1 MAEPC
6 PREAQEQAE
15 VEYLHEFAAKST
27 DRPASDRLYPQ
38 EPDEFRTEFERD
50 YTRIIH
56 SRAFRRL
63 RHKTQVFISPE
74 NDHICTRLEH
84 SLHVASVARTISKAL
99 GLNGKLVAA
108 IAVGHDLGHAP
119 FGHKGEKKLCQLL
132 DEEKKLRELGDD
144 DDPAFAHEIHS
155 LRVVDSLESPYIET
169 DGHPGLNLTFAVR
182 DGIACHS
189 GEGFEQELKPNRD
202 REPEDLAQLTKP
214 GAFPATLEGC
224 VVRMADKVAY
234 LGRDLEDAVA
244 MELVKRSHI
253 PKEVREH
260 LGDTNRVIIASLVG
274 DIVAESQDLK
284 AIRISPEVCAAMQTF
299 NEFSRER
306 IYEHEKVV
314 SYFKQIDRAMKV
326 MYKELRDLIKAAGS
340 QPNGILFPDRD
351 EECIKVLE
359 QFLLKDVAKWRS
371 VAPAQ
376 LAIDFIAGMTD
387 SYFIRSFQEMFLP
400 HSTV

>member
-1 MAEPC
+1 MAKPC
-6 PREAQEQAE
+6 SRELQEQAE
-15 VEYLHEFAAKST
+15 ANYLHELATKST
-27 DRPASDRLYPQ
+27 DRPESERKYPQ
-38 EPDEFRTEFERD
+38 DPDEFRTEFERD

-63 RHKTQVFISPE
+63 RHKTQVFISPR

-119 FGHKGEKKLCQLL
+119 FGHEGEKN
-132 DEEKKLRELGDD
+132 LRELAQHDD
-144 DDPAFAHEIHS
+144 LAFAHELHS
-155 LRVVDSLESPYIET
+155 LRVVDCLESPYGNE
-169 DGHPGLNLTFAVR
+169 HPGLNLTLAVR

-189 GEGFEQELKPNRD
+189 GETFERELKPDSD
-202 REPEDLAQLTKP
+202 RRPEDLAQLTEI
-214 GAFPATLEGC
+214 GALPATLEGC

-244 MELVKRSHI
+244 MGLVKRDDI
-253 PKEVREH
+253 PEEVWAR
-260 LGDTNRVIIASLVG
+260 LGKTNGDIIASLVR
-274 DIVAESQDLK
+274 DIVEKSQDRK
-284 AIRISPEVCAAMQTF
+284 AIRISPEVCAAMKTF
-299 NEFSRER
+299 SKFSTEH
-306 IYEHEKVV
+306 IYKHKKVV
-314 SYFKQIDRAMKV
+314 SYFKQVDRAMKF
-326 MYKELRDLIKAAGS
+326 MYDEFRDLIKAAGS
-340 QPNGILFPDRD
+340 RRNGTLFPDRD
-351 EECIKVLE
+351 EECIEELE
-359 QFLLKDVAKWRS
+359 RFLLDDVADWRS

-387 SYFIRSFQEMFLP
+387 SYFIRSFQELFLP